1 MTSSCVNWAFAW
13 PRRPDN
19 PEPGLRSGGAGN
31 PDRLMIMRWLTAALL
46 LTLLQ
51 ACAPLPR
58 QELDASD
65 YLLKRAEEAQAALY
79 AADDYQAARSAHQEA
94 LDLIEAGRYR
104 RAAESLAVSRRY
116 ALSAFTAS
124 TAAREREAEEAEVRR
139 RTEEARRQAEAA
151 AQHKAEEEARR
162 RAEVEARKAAE
173 RLAEYRVT
181 AQDTLA
187 SIAAL
192 PGVYGDPLLW
202 PLLYQG
208 NRDQI
213 KDPAQIFPGQTLHIP
228 RGQLPGDLELAR
240 QKAREAGLFG
250 IPPASRAAPK

>member
-1 MTSSCVNWAFAW
+1 MRFFWLIAF
-13 PRRPDN
+13 
-19 PEPGLRSGGAGN
+19 GL
-31 PDRLMIMRWLTAALL
+31 LF
-46 LTLLQ
+46 LLQ
-51 ACAPLPR
+51 GCASLPE

-65 YLLKRAEEAQAALY
+65 YLLRRAEAAQATRY
-79 AADDYQAARSAHQEA
+79 ASEDYQAAQSAHQEA
-94 LDLIEAGRYR
+94 LRLIEAGRYR
-104 RAAESLAVSRRY
+104 RAAESLANSRRH
-116 ALSAFTAS
+116 ALSAFSAA
-124 TAAREREAEEAEVRR
+124 TAAREREAAEAEALRLA
-139 RTEEARRQAEAA
+139 EEARRQAEAEA
-151 AQHKAEEEARR
+151 RSQAEAEAQRKAEEEARR
-162 RAEVEARKAAE
+162 RAEAEARKAAE

-213 KDPAQIFPGQTLHIP
+213 KDPAQIFPGQILHIP
-228 RGQLPGDLELAR
+228 RGQPPGDLELAR